1 MNKKLEKEIAAVFAA
16 PEPENKIGFLRTLP
30 RSRISTSA
38 FVRSQIPF
46 IKKSVW
52 VLSCMIVLPV
62 LLGGYFMNETIVWLV
77 SSFMPFLALLFITES
92 TKSVIYGMNELEMA
106 ARFSLKSVILA
117 RLSILGIFNGIL
129 FVILIV
135 VCYVV
140 SGISMLQTGVS
151 LLLPYLLTSNISLY
165 LVRHFR
171 NKETISWCMVVAVMV
186 SVLNVF
192 LHYVA
197 DFLFQTKYLFV
208 WFLATVLLVVIM
220 AYELYQ
226 IFKKMEDVI
235 WSCVLTD

>member
-1 MNKKLEKEIAAVFAA
+1 
-16 PEPENKIGFLRTLP
+16 
-30 RSRISTSA
+30 
-38 FVRSQIPF
+38 
-46 IKKSVW
+46 
-52 VLSCMIVLPV
+52 
-62 LLGGYFMNETIVWLV
+62 MNETIVWLV

-235 WSCVLTD
+235 WSCALTD